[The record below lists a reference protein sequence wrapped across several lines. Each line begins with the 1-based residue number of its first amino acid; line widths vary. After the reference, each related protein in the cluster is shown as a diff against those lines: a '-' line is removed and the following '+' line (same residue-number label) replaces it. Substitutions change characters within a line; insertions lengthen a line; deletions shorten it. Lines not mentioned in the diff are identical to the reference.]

1 MSGARVD
8 GSWRREGKGGSWRR
22 QDRGIQGR
30 VKETVAKGRE
40 IPRSD
45 MGKSDERGRHKLPRR
60 YVLRCR
66 VESAL
71 RFCGLP
77 TLGAATDATDRRRM
91 HGVPDDRSPD
101 RRSSLRQPT
110 SMYVGF

>member
-1 MSGARVD
+1 M
-8 GSWRREGKGGSWRR
+8 
-22 QDRGIQGR
+22 

-45 MGKSDERGRHKLPRR
+45 MGKSDERGRHNLSRR

-71 RFCGLP
+71 KFSGLP
-77 TLGAATDATDRRRM
+77 TLGAASDATDRHRM

-101 RRSSLRQPT
+101 RRRSLRKPI
-110 SMYVGF
+110 SMYVGFGIRIGKVTSAGAFVLHQFCINIPW